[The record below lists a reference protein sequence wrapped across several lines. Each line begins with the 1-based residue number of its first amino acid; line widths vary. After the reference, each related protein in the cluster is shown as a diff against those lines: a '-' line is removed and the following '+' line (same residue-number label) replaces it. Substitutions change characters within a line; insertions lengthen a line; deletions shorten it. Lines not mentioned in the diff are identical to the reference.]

1 MSLINRITYL
11 LAIVSVLILYYGCS
25 ASSSTSRYGS
35 TKDDSENESNKSVER
50 FSSNKDEM
58 EDSGDLPNDDQV
70 DISAVMKVYEESE
83 TDNTTKASQGETNR
97 EKMLMEIIRFLDTP
111 YQYGGN
117 SKQGIDC
124 SAFTQTVFKNTLS
137 YDLNRSARDQY
148 KQGRSV
154 KNIEDLQFGDLI
166 FFNTQKNVRPGHV
179 GIYIGDNLF
188 AHASTKKGVTVS
200 SLSHTY
206 YHSRFMEGRR
216 IEPPGTF

>member
-1 MSLINRITYL
+1 MSLVNRVTYL
-11 LAIVSVLILYYGCS
+11 LAIASFFLIYYGCS
-25 ASSSTSRYGS
+25 STSSTTRYGS
-35 TKDDSENESNKSVER
+35 AGDDSEKEPNNSSER
-50 FSSNKDEM
+50 FSSNKDEL
-58 EDSGDLPNDDQV
+58 EDSGDLPTDDQV

-83 TDNTTKASQGETNR
+83 ADSKSTASQGETNR
-97 EKMLMEIIRFLDTP
+97 EKMLMEIIRFLNTP

-148 KQGRSV
+148 KQGRSI

-166 FFNTQKNVRPGHV
+166 FFNTQANVRPGHV